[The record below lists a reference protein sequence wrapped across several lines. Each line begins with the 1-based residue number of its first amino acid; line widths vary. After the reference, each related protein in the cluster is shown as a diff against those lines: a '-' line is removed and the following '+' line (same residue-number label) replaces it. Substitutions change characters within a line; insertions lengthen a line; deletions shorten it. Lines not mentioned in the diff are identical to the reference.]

1 MGKLSKLRRL
11 ERVMR
16 GNLDYIE
23 LADGSRYFY
32 EPEQVW
38 SALFLHHSDCMRAD
52 HRSEPRPDPPEILTA
67 VAKARDR
74 RSAVERL
81 YAQEASP
88 APLTAYDLEALV
100 ERGELVPRSFLADH
114 SYEESVE
121 HFAKKN
127 AEG

>member
-16 GNLDYIE
+16 GQLSYFE

-32 EPEQVW
+32 EPEKAW
-38 SALFLHHSDCMRAD
+38 TELFLHGSKCLEAD
-52 HRSEPRPDPPEILTA
+52 YRSEQRPEPPEILKA

-81 YAQEASP
+81 YAQDP
-88 APLTAYDLEALV
+88 APLTAYDLEALA
-100 ERGELVPRSFLADH
+100 ERGELVPRSFLAGH
-114 SYEESVE
+114 SYESSVE
-121 HFAKKN
+121 HFARKN
-127 AEG
+127 ERK

>member
-16 GNLDYIE
+16 GSLDYIE
-23 LADGSRYFY
+23 LADGSRCFY
-32 EPEQVW
+32 EPEAVW
-38 SALFLHHSDCMRAD
+38 SELFLHGSKCLEAD
-52 HRSEPRPDPPEILTA
+52 YRSEPRPAPPAILEA

-74 RSAVERL
+74 RGAVGRIL
-81 YAQEASP
+81 AQDP
-88 APLTAYDLEALV
+88 APLTAYAIEPLV

-114 SYEESVE
+114 SYESSVE

-127 AEG
+127 QEG

>member
-1 MGKLSKLRRL
+1 MGLRDKFRRL
-11 ERVMR
+11 EKTMR
-16 GNLDYIE
+16 GTLASFE
-23 LADGSRYFY
+23 LVDGSRYFY
-32 EPEQVW
+32 EPEKAW
-38 SALFLHHSDCMRAD
+38 SELFLHHSDCMRAD
-52 HRSEPRPDPPEILTA
+52 HRSEPRPEPPEILTA

-81 YAQEASP
+81 YAQDP

-100 ERGELVPRSFLADH
+100 ERGEFDPRSFLAGH

-127 AEG
+127 KEGQ